1 MLLVMPKLP
10 LNKHKRFPLAD
21 LLLAEGGVDFFKY
34 QGSSLIVILI
44 VSSVLCLWVT
54 DPFSQRRVVWEA
66 VTDLV
71 CFSSF
76 PWL

>member
-1 MLLVMPKLP
+1 MLLVMLKLL
-10 LNKHKRFPLAD
+10 LNKHKPFPLAD
-21 LLLAEGGVDFFKY
+21 LLLAGGGVDFFKY
-34 QGSSLIVILI
+34 QGSSLIGILI

-54 DPFSQRRVVWEA
+54 APFSPTRVVWVA